1 MPKLANNEMGGF
13 TDAVRLTFADLKAIG
28 NGGTKVIGTIPAGG
42 AVEIVGALTTVPVV
56 GTTSLSI
63 GVGFSGTAAAFI
75 SAWDGDASAAPAYNT
90 GSLFTTGFSAAVSRV
105 ATATPII
112 LTLTDATIAS
122 ITAGEIVIGLRI
134 LDLGRF
140 KND

>member
-13 TDAVRLTFADLKAIG
+13 TDAIRLTVADLKAIG
-28 NGGTKVIGTIPAGG
+28 TGGTKVIATIPAGG
-42 AVEIVGALTTVPVV
+42 AVELVGSVATTAIVGSSTLALAV
-56 GTTSLSI
+56 GI
-63 GVGFSGTAAAFI
+63 SGTAGAFV
-75 SAWDGDASAAPAYNT
+75 ASATAASGTAPVYNT
-90 GSLFTTGFSAAVSRV
+90 GSLFTSGYSAAVSRV

-112 LTLTDATIAS
+112 LTVTDAALAS

>member
-63 GVGFSGTAAAFI
+63 GVGFSGTAADINIQVAETNKLYKQLLDILSTHTKQTIKKLEKDCDRDCYMSAEEAKTYGLIDSVI
-75 SAWDGDASAAPAYNT
+75 SSKK
-90 GSLFTTGFSAAVSRV
+90 V
-105 ATATPII
+105 
-112 LTLTDATIAS
+112 
-122 ITAGEIVIGLRI
+122 
-134 LDLGRF
+134 
-140 KND
+140 

>member
-13 TDAVRLTFADLKAIG
+13 TDAIRLTAAELRAIG
-28 NGGTKVIGTIPAGG
+28 TGGTKVIATIPAGG
-42 AVEIVGALTTVPVV
+42 AVELVGSVAASAITGTSTLALAV
-56 GTTSLSI
+56 GTSAAAGAFIASATAA
-63 GVGFSGTAAAFI
+63 SGTA
-75 SAWDGDASAAPAYNT
+75 PVYNT
-90 GSLFTTGFSAAVSRV
+90 GTLFTSGYSAAVSRV

-112 LTLTDATIAS
+112 LTVTDANLATI
-122 ITAGEIVIGLRI
+122 TGGEIVIGLRI